1 MKISG
6 ITGTGGNIQSQGTGM
21 NAGTDAV
28 SKNIQQQIAYAQQQL
43 QQLSSNKNMTPE
55 EKMKKRQEIQQEIAN
70 LNQQLR
76 QHQIEQ
82 KRQQQAAQSQG
93 YSDNR
98 EENTEK
104 AKGRGLSQ
112 TGMEAMISAD
122 TSIKQAKTQSG
133 VATRLEGKAKVL
145 ESEIKMDAGRGG
157 NVAKKQEELS
167 ELKQRAQSASMAQM
181 SMLADA
187 NRTMAEASETDT
199 QQPVQEKQDEEGKD
213 GVKADNGH
221 TREEQND
228 SEKGPIPENYK
239 SVNVLL

>member
-1 MKISG
+1 MMAVGS
-6 ITGTGGNIQSQGTGM
+6 ITGANNSAQAACSGM
-21 NAGTDAV
+21 DMQTDSV
-28 SKNIQQQIAYAQQQL
+28 SKNIQNQIANAQKRL
-43 QQLSSNKNMTPE
+43 QELSSNDEITLE

-82 KRQQQAAQSQG
+82 KRQQAAQSQG
-93 YSDNR
+93 YSDSR

-104 AKGRGLSQ
+104 AKGWGLSQ
-112 TGMEAMISAD
+112 AGMETMISAD
-122 TSIKQAKTQSG
+122 TSIKQAKAQGG

-157 NVAKKQEELS
+157 SVAKKQEELS
-167 ELKQRAQSASMAQM
+167 DLKQRAQNASMAQM

-187 NRTMAEASETDT
+187 NRTMAEASEEDT
-199 QQPVQEKQDEEGKD
+199 QQPVQEKQDEDGKD
-213 GVKADNGH
+213 GVKADSEH
-221 TREEQND
+221 TQEEQND
-228 SEKGPIPENYK
+228 TAKKPMPENYK